1 MSKLDELMV
10 DTDDIQAKLWIST
23 DGFGFYVNMQILRQ
37 AAWSTDQHKDK
48 YPKPSWSYRLKDGTV
63 MILKSHTYP
72 DIWNINE
79 FPYAGDIYLRGTH
92 TAYDERA
99 TASAMFNH
107 KDDAWVRMC
116 NLAEALEMHSLSQ
129 IEGVPD

>member
-23 DGFGFYVNMQILRQ
+23 EGFGFYVNMQILRQ

-63 MILKSHTYP
+63 MILKSHAYP
-72 DIWNINE
+72 DISNIND
-79 FPYAGDIYLRGTH
+79 FPHAGDIYLRGTH
-92 TAYDERA
+92 AAYDERA
-99 TASAMFNH
+99 TASALFNH
-107 KDDAWVRMC
+107 KDDARVHMR
-116 NLAEALEMHSLSQ
+116 NIAEALEMHGLSQ